1 MKENKTAVTYQ
12 GTPLT
17 LLGEPTVVGNVAPD
31 FSATDTNGQQVHLS
45 DFRGKTIVLSV
56 FPSIDTKVCATQT
69 RTFNSK
75 ASALGS
81 NVVVLTLSKDLP
93 FALGRFCGAEGI
105 DRVHPLSDYMH
116 SEFGKKYGFLIQEN
130 QLLARGVV
138 VIDKKGAVTYVEYV
152 PELTSEPNYDGALAA
167 VAAACKM

>member
-1 MKENKTAVTYQ
+1 MKETKGVVTYQ

-17 LLGEPTVVGNVAPD
+17 LLGETTVVGAVAPD
-31 FSATDTNGQQVHLS
+31 FAATDTTGQQVRLS
-45 DFRGKTIVLSV
+45 DFSGKTIVLTV

-69 RTFNSK
+69 RAFNAK
-75 ASALGS
+75 ASKLGLD
-81 NVVVLTLSKDLP
+81 VVVLSLSKDLP

-105 DRVHPLSDYMH
+105 DRVHPLSDYMQ

-138 VIDKKGAVTYVEYV
+138 VIDKKGKITYVEYV
-152 PELTSEPNYDGALAA
+152 PELTTEPNYDKALAA
-167 VAAACKM
+167 VAAAHTA